1 MVATGPISNR
11 SRYREALC
19 DDFESKDVLMPP
31 IFALCGNG
39 FAPMALATVGGF
51 EPPDAGVKVLCLAAW
66 RHRFVPGTP
75 GDRVRVSV
83 SISISVRIRGRNG
96 FEICSMQV
104 ISDALWF
111 DILSGVVL
119 LERGLFCVEFYYC
132 SDLCALRAGYPANM
146 DGSDPKH
153 LGYYLLV
160 AFPWHR
166 QFLTACYT
174 NDSSLEDM
182 QAWTLQVLLNF

>member
-19 DDFESKDVLMPP
+19 DDFESKDVLTPP

-51 EPPDAGVKVLCLAAW
+51 EPPDAGVKVLRLTAW

-83 SISISVRIRGRNG
+83 SISISLRSRGISSC
-96 FEICSMQV
+96 FEICSLRV
-104 ISDALWF
+104 ASDVFSLM
-111 DILSGVVL
+111 
-119 LERGLFCVEFYYC
+119 
-132 SDLCALRAGYPANM
+132 LCLR
-146 DGSDPKH
+146 
-153 LGYYLLV
+153 
-160 AFPWHR
+160 
-166 QFLTACYT
+166 
-174 NDSSLEDM
+174 
-182 QAWTLQVLLNF
+182 